1 MGNQQ
6 GSFYKTIEEFPK
18 YEINN
23 LGHIRNKTTHRTKYT
38 LVSKIGYELVCFK
51 KGGKTFTRKVHRL
64 VAEYF
69 LEKPPFSVDN
79 LVVKHLDNNKSNN
92 VHTNLCWDSQY
103 NNMQDAFRDGIIPA
117 MKGEKNGRAVLTEDV
132 VECMCRD
139 FEKGM
144 MPKEA
149 VEKYGV
155 SRQQA
160 GKIRAGIQW
169 KHIWCKYNIKVNRR
183 KPLNGQSEGT

>member
-18 YEINN
+18 YEINS
-23 LGHIRNKTTHRTKYT
+23 LGHIRNKTTHATKYT
-38 LVSKIGYELVCFK
+38 LVHKTGYEHVCFK
-51 KGGKTFTRKVHRL
+51 KGGKIFTRKVHRL

-69 LEKPPFSVDN
+69 LEKPQGLVGD

-92 VHTNLCWDSQY
+92 VSTNLCWDSQY
-103 NNMQDAFRDGIIPA
+103 NNMQDAFRDGIIPPL
-117 MKGEKNGRAVLTEDV
+117 KGEGNGRATLTECV
-132 VECMCRD
+132 VESMCQD

-144 MPKEA
+144 TPKEA

-169 KHIWCKYNIKVNRR
+169 KHIWCKYDIKVKRR
-183 KPLNGQSEGT
+183 KTSNDQSTGT